1 MFGNIAFTVTKDRFN
16 GFVIT
21 LFIVADKILPI
32 PFLLV
37 GYDFR
42 ELINLKFLILWRVRI
57 IKNPLL
63 KRDVST
69 NKVKK
74 LRNNFILVLNDLK

>member
-1 MFGNIAFTVTKDRFN
+1 MFGNIAFTVTKDR
-16 GFVIT
+16 
-21 LFIVADKILPI
+21 L
-32 PFLLV
+32 

-74 LRNNFILVLNDLK
+74 LRNNFILVLN